1 MRVWYSPAGH
11 VLGTL
16 SSRLGVVVGGD
27 AVGSAGVK
35 GGVGAIACRCCP
47 RMSWHSKNAAVT
59 AHCSHGCVAVVV
71 CDVYFLI
78 AECDSALELL
88 APCVD
93 CITVFEHEGEL

>member
-59 AHCSHGCVAVVV
+59 APVMAVWLSSSVM
-71 CDVYFLI
+71 CI
-78 AECDSALELL
+78 SSSPNATRLL
-88 APCVD
+88 N
-93 CITVFEHEGEL
+93 F